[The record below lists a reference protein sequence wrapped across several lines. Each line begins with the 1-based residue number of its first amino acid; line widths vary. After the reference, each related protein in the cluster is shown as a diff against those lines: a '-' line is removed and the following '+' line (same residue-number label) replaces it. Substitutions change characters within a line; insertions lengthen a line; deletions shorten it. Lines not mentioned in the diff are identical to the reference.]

1 MPFFSKKRRRRPELA
16 TQVVEIVSRLR
27 AEHGLT
33 DPVDLDAPLGPEGLG
48 FDSMG
53 RMDLL
58 AAVENEC
65 GVRVPHAFWGS
76 RPLRSL
82 NHLLDVCR

>member
-16 TQVVEIVSRLR
+16 
-27 AEHGLT
+27 AEVAELAARVRTELGLT
-33 DPVDLDAPLGPEGLG
+33 GPVDLDVPLGPEGLG

-53 RMDLL
+53 RLEFL
-58 AAVENEC
+58 AVVEREC
-65 GVRVPHAFWGS
+65 GVRVPEPFWGS

-82 NHLLDVCR
+82 NHLIDECR